1 MQIEFSTKFKK
12 AYKKRIQPNEVL
24 QKRFWEKL
32 ALFQIDP
39 FDRSLKTHKL
49 IGELSALY
57 AFSVDYDCR
66 VVFEFLPNGDVTLLN
81 IGTHRQVY

>member
-1 MQIEFSTKFKK
+1 MLIEFSTGFKK
-12 AYKKRIQPNEVL
+12 AYKKRILNNKGL
-24 QKRFWEKL
+24 KKRFWEKL
-32 ALFQIDP
+32 AVFQIDA

-49 IGELSALY
+49 IGELSDFY

-66 VVFEFLPNGDVTLLN
+66 VVFEFDENGDVTLLN

>member
-1 MQIEFSTKFKK
+1 MQIEFSTGFKK
-12 AYKKRIQPNEVL
+12 AYKKRVL
-24 QKRFWEKL
+24 VSETLDKRFWEKL
-32 ALFQIDP
+32 AIFQNDP

-49 IGELSALY
+49 IGELSDCY

-66 VVFEFLPNGDVTLLN
+66 VVFEFTEDGDVTLLN